1 MPDNKKKNNTA
12 GRAEP
17 SRDNIYRSYN
27 YVDTKETV
35 AYLLN
40 DVSNAFN
47 IGHDNQ
53 YIWNVVRIDF
63 GLNAIVGIF
72 TGAWDIM
79 NDAVI
84 SAIVDNTRTRIG
96 KFRPYLLFLQIP
108 LSLFGLLY
116 WFIPYLF
123 PNTAGTY
130 LPKLIFYY
138 SFNMI
143 RETAGTFTS
152 VAKAGYMSTITPN
165 PNERVRLITLAE
177 LLSGYM
183 GEDVPRMLFGF
194 LLDLVTKKKLKLE
207 LRALFMIMG
216 TATSLVSCAF
226 TVFFFAVSDERVPQ
240 SLEHPDLKE
249 GFRAIFSNYPM
260 LLICLSRFLE
270 GFSVGTG
277 EDDYWLNM
285 FSGQHMV
292 ETLRTAVSAV
302 SAPVGSAS
310 YALVAPLRK
319 RFSSKTLW
327 VAADL
332 YDDALRFGFFF
343 FGLYKKNYKHI
354 GPMLT
359 YFGFRELFNKLLF
372 GVNKVINADLF
383 NEAMDYCEWK
393 NGYRMEATAGVAR
406 DLVVKIQ
413 GTLMNSVNSIVM
425 KRISYNQSLELGSQ
439 SDRTKFW
446 LFALCSVVPVV
457 SGALGIIPKM
467 LWPISK
473 AARARMYR
481 ELAERRSKMVSEY
494 LESD

>member
-1 MPDNKKKNNTA
+1 
-12 GRAEP
+12 
-17 SRDNIYRSYN
+17 
-27 YVDTKETV
+27 
-35 AYLLN
+35 
-40 DVSNAFN
+40 
-47 IGHDNQ
+47 
-53 YIWNVVRIDF
+53 
-63 GLNAIVGIF
+63 
-72 TGAWDIM
+72 
-79 NDAVI
+79 
-84 SAIVDNTRTRIG
+84 
-96 KFRPYLLFLQIP
+96 
-108 LSLFGLLY
+108 
-116 WFIPYLF
+116 
-123 PNTAGTY
+123 
-130 LPKLIFYY
+130 
-138 SFNMI
+138 
-143 RETAGTFTS
+143 
-152 VAKAGYMSTITPN
+152 
-165 PNERVRLITLAE
+165 
-177 LLSGYM
+177 
-183 GEDVPRMLFGF
+183 
-194 LLDLVTKKKLKLE
+194 
-207 LRALFMIMG
+207 
-216 TATSLVSCAF
+216 
-226 TVFFFAVSDERVPQ
+226 
-240 SLEHPDLKE
+240 
-249 GFRAIFSNYPM
+249 
-260 LLICLSRFLE
+260 
-270 GFSVGTG
+270 
-277 EDDYWLNM
+277 
-285 FSGQHMV
+285 MV

-425 KRISYNQSLELGSQ
+425 KRIGYNQSLELGSQ